1 MLTSEGAASFIF
13 SRARKGYDRDEVEAL
28 RARIVVALT
37 LTERGVTEGIPV
49 GADDLVAAEL
59 GYGRGGYDHREVDR
73 FIDEAAAVL
82 RRRGAHRAESAAP
95 ELPIALDGLGKTFG
109 GYDTD
114 EVARFTEAVGGALAS
129 WESGVRPDLTADEVE
144 RWTFATARRGYDHEE
159 VEHLVARATRALAR
173 FEAANPVV
181 EDSEA
186 DEPEQ

>member
-1 MLTSEGAASFIF
+1 MLTSEGAASYMFT
-13 SRARKGYDRDEVEAL
+13 RARKGYDRDEVEAL

-37 LTERGVTEGIPV
+37 LTERGVTEGLPL

-82 RRRGAHRAESAAP
+82 RRRGAHRAESSAP
-95 ELPIALDGLGKTFG
+95 ERPIAVDDLGKAFG
-109 GYDTD
+109 GYDVGEVERFVATVTD
-114 EVARFTEAVGGALAS
+114 AIAS
-129 WESGVRPDLTADEVE
+129 WEAGDRPDLTADTVE
-144 RWTFATARRGYDHEE
+144 RWTFATARRGFDHDD
-159 VEHLVARATRALAR
+159 VEDLVASATRALGR
-173 FEAANPVV
+173 HEAANPLV